1 MVCIRCIRAY
11 ARQKLKKSYRI
22 TYARAYARHLHTMTT
37 VIRRIAYANPMHT
50 VMHTGMHLKNKRK
63 QAAYARMRRMHRP
76 SIGFHHRGMLDELQR
91 IERTVWWV
99 QGIDGLLKPVEL
111 FRELQP
117 SFFFVNRT

>member
-76 SIGFHHRGMLDELQR
+76 PKGIRGL
-91 IERTVWWV
+91 TVIPLPFSKI
-99 QGIDGLLKPVEL
+99 QSGA
-111 FRELQP
+111 F
-117 SFFFVNRT
+117 S